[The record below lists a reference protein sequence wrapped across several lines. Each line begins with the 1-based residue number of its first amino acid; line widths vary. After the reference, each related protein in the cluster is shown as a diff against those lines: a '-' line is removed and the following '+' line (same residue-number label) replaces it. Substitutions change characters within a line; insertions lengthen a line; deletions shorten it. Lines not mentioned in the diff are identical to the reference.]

1 MTSKKAG
8 EGIARAEND
17 DDAIRAF
24 GERLLK
30 TIGAESKRSFARRCG
45 FSDGLL
51 SAYLKG
57 EKAPGMRHLVM
68 IAKAAGVSLDWLAT
82 GCDGRGAE
90 VEARLPGRALDGV
103 GLEAVLLPAI
113 ERFLDCLGRER
124 EFVIELVAG
133 GSSPVCM
140 LARERWPQD
149 ERGGYCFAASGGNEV
164 EALFRLRRKIQKG
177 ISRRYLALAPDAS
190 LRMLSDT
197 LVGYVGEGVLVI
209 DGRAVSPAILVEL
222 LERRRGEHFV
232 FQFPPWGD

>member
-8 EGIARAEND
+8 EVVAKAEGAED
-17 DDAIRAF
+17 TIRAF

-30 TIGAESKRSFARRCG
+30 TIGDESKRSFARRCG

-82 GCDGRGAE
+82 GCDGRAAE
-90 VEARLPGRALDGV
+90 VETKLPGLALNGM

-113 ERFLDCLGRER
+113 ERFLDCLGKER

-133 GSSPVCM
+133 GSSPVWM
-140 LARERWPQD
+140 LARERRPLD
-149 ERGGYCFAASGGNEV
+149 EKGGYCFAASGCNEV
-164 EALFRLRRKIQKG
+164 EALLRLRRKIQKG

-190 LRMLSDT
+190 LHMLTDT

-209 DGRAVSPAILVEL
+209 DGRALSPEILVEL

-232 FQFPPWGD
+232 FQFPPWED